1 MSKNFYILVLV
12 LLPVFA
18 AAQISNLRSKTLPV
32 LTTPQLLDTLTVVPN
47 SVEVRDAATSER
59 ISPQYFTL
67 ENNRIRF
74 DSTFYIENSTF
85 YIIYFSMRPTS
96 ILFFFCLLFFTKTLE
111 AQTDTLSVTLEEIV
125 ALAQSDAPD
134 ALLAETRM
142 KNRYW
147 AYQSILADYKPRI
160 TFDGDLPDLNRS
172 IDIIT
177 QPDGTD
183 LFLQRAQM
191 RNRLGLSLL
200 QQVAPTG
207 GTVFAS
213 SGLQRLDIFQDNGD
227 NIVSYFSTPF
237 SIGFR
242 QPVFGFNQLK
252 WNKRIEPLRYQE
264 ASREYA
270 EQMEDVAFQ
279 ASQLFFNVF
288 IAQLNL
294 QAARRDKANA
304 DTLFNISKGRFEVG
318 RIAETELLQI
328 ELSAMNADAAVQQ
341 ALLDLQSGTEQ
352 LRNFLGLRNPVYFN
366 MEPPVNIPQF
376 EVDVQRALKLAEEQR
391 SDIIG
396 FQRRLAEA
404 DADVAQAKANRGF
417 QMDIFGQFSL
427 SQTGKQLNEA
437 YQDPLDN
444 EVFNIGLQIPIFDW
458 GKARAQLETAYSNR
472 DLERMNV
479 EQERV
484 NFEQEILLKVK
495 QFDLLRKQVALALRA
510 YEVSQKREEMT
521 RNRYYIGKIG
531 VLDLNIAVSEKEA
544 ARRSYMNALQSFW
557 LAYYDLRR
565 ITLFDFDR
573 DVSLVRR
580 VEGY

>member
-1 MSKNFYILVLV
+1 MKPASLLLLLLCFLSKPLV
-12 LLPVFA
+12 
-18 AAQISNLRSKTLPV
+18 
-32 LTTPQLLDTLTVVPN
+32 
-47 SVEVRDAATSER
+47 
-59 ISPQYFTL
+59 
-67 ENNRIRF
+67 
-74 DSTFYIENSTF
+74 
-85 YIIYFSMRPTS
+85 
-96 ILFFFCLLFFTKTLE
+96 
-111 AQTDTLSVTLEEIV
+111 AQTDTLLLSLEEIV

-160 TFDGDLPDLNRS
+160 TLDGDLPDLNRS
-172 IDIIT
+172 ISIIT

-191 RNRLGLSLL
+191 RNRLGLSLR

-213 SGLQRLDIFQDNGD
+213 SGIQRLDIFQDAGD

-237 SIGFR
+237 SIGFI

-264 ASREYA
+264 ATREYA
-270 EQMEDVAFQ
+270 EQMENVGYQ
-279 ASQLFFNVF
+279 ASDLFFNVY
-288 IAQLNL
+288 ISQLNL
-294 QAARRDKANA
+294 EAARRDKANA

-352 LRNFLGLRNPVYFN
+352 LRNFLGLRNAVSFKL
-366 MEPPVNIPQF
+366 EPPVDIPQF
-376 EVDVQRALKLAEEQR
+376 NVEVERALKYATEFR
-391 SDIIG
+391 SDVIA
-396 FQRRLAEA
+396 FQRRIAEA
-404 DADVAQAKANRGF
+404 DSEVARAKANSGF
-417 QMDIFGQFSL
+417 QMDVFGQFSL
-427 SQTGKQLNEA
+427 SQTGGKLNEA
-437 YQDPLDN
+437 YKDPLDN
-444 EVFNIGLQIPIFDW
+444 EIFSIGLQVPIFDW
-458 GKARAQLETAYSNR
+458 GKAKARLETAYSNR
-472 DLERMNV
+472 ELERMNV
-479 EQERV
+479 EQEQV

-495 QFDLLRKQVALALRA
+495 QFDLLRNQVALGLRA
-510 YEVSQKREEMT
+510 YDVSQKRLDMT

-531 VLDLNIAVSEKEA
+531 VLDLNIAISEKEA
-544 ARRSYMNALQSFW
+544 ARRSYMNALRSFW

-565 ITLFDFDR
+565 ITLFDFER
-573 DVSLVRR
+573 EVSLVRR